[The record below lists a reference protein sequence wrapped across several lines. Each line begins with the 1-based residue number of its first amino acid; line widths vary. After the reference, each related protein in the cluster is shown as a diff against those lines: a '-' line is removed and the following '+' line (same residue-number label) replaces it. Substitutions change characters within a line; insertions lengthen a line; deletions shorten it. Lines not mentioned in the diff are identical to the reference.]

1 MDYSELNRKF
11 SEKKINQLKNKGY
24 MTVDDVVRIRPA
36 GYCDYRTLS
45 DLATADDG
53 KHAFKVTLVN
63 CTRGMGAKA
72 AYTKAHCEDEN
83 GEKLTVTWFDRYKYS
98 KIKQVEGKTVIVAGN
113 FNNSENWGKQ
123 MTNPDVFDEYRD
135 DSLRIYPVY
144 KKIPNMSEEYF
155 MDVLNTC
162 IDEYKSSE
170 VFTSKFLS
178 TFKVCTLY
186 EMITGLHR
194 PKDENDIKRANY
206 RYVLEKFYPF
216 CRLMVEM
223 SDAGEKKSDI
233 IPKNISLTKQVMSE
247 LPFELTKDQK
257 TLLNRFYVKA
267 AGGERVNALVQGDVG
282 SGKTICALLLMLM
295 CVGNGYQAVLMA
307 PTGVLA
313 KQHYEEI
320 SRLTEKHGIKTV
332 LLTGGMK
339 ASEKNKV
346 LPLIEDGEADIIVGT
361 HSVISENVRYKNLG
375 ITVVDEEH
383 KFGVKQREQLKEKA
397 KDGVHNISMS
407 ATPIPRSL
415 ARTLYADCVDIY
427 TIESKPVGRKP
438 VKTAAIS
445 ALSPIFKF
453 MKKEVEAGHQCY
465 IVCPLIESGE
475 SGEDEVYSVED
486 VKNMCTYYFS
496 GTGIKTAVVTGK
508 MKEGEKAEALS
519 AFERNEYQV
528 LLASTVI
535 EVGVNVPNATVITI
549 MNAERFGLAGLHQLR
564 GRVGR
569 SSLQSYCILQSK
581 DKENERLKV
590 MCDTTDGFIIAEKD
604 MELRGTGDIVGI
616 KQSGND
622 ENLELMLKYPKLYSA
637 IKEYIRKNH

>member
-1 MDYSELNRKF
+1 MDYSELSRKF
-11 SEKKINQLKNKGY
+11 SEKKLNQLKSKGY
-24 MTVDDVVRIRPA
+24 MKVDDVVRIRPV
-36 GYCDYRTLS
+36 GYCDYRKLS
-45 DLATADDG
+45 DLATATEG
-53 KHAFKVTLVN
+53 KCAFKVRLVN
-63 CTRGMGAKA
+63 CSKGMGAKA
-72 AYTKAHCEDEN
+72 AYTKAHCEN
-83 GEKLTVTWFDRYKYS
+83 TSGEKLTVTWFDRFRYARL
-98 KIKQVEGKTVIVAGN
+98 KQLEGKTVIVAGN
-113 FNNSENWGKQ
+113 FSSSENWGKQ
-123 MTNPDVFDEYRD
+123 IVNPDVFDEYKD

-144 KKIPNMSEEYF
+144 KKIPNMSDDYF
-155 MDVLNTC
+155 MDILGIC
-162 IDEYKSSE
+162 IDEYKSNE
-170 VFTSKFLS
+170 VFTSKFLN

-186 EMITGLHR
+186 EMVEGLHK
-194 PKDENDIKRANY
+194 PKNESDIKRANY

-247 LPFELTKDQK
+247 LPFELTKDQRM
-257 TLLNRFYVKA
+257 LLNKFYIKA

-295 CVGNGYQAVLMA
+295 CVENGYQAVLMA

-320 SRLTEKHGIKTV
+320 SRLTGRHGIKTA
-332 LLTGGMK
+332 LLTGGMN

-346 LPLIEDGEADIIVGT
+346 LPLVESGDANIIVGT
-361 HSVISENVRYKNLG
+361 HSVISEGVRYKNLG

-383 KFGVKQREQLKEKA
+383 KFGVKQREQLGKKA
-397 KDGVHNISMS
+397 RDGVHNISMS

-427 TIESKPVGRKP
+427 TIESKPAGRKP

-445 ALSPIFKF
+445 ALPPIFKF
-453 MKKEVEAGHQCY
+453 MKKEIEAGHQCY
-465 IVCPLIESGE
+465 IVCPLIDSD
-475 SGEDEVYSVED
+475 EDGEVYSVED
-486 VKNMCTYYFS
+486 VMNMCTYYFA
-496 GTGIKTAVVTGK
+496 GTDIKTAVVTGK
-508 MKEGEKAEALS
+508 MKEAEKTEVIS
-519 AFERNEYQV
+519 AFEKNEYQV

-569 SSLQSYCILQSK
+569 SSLQSYCILQSRDK
-581 DKENERLKV
+581 DNERLKV
-590 MCDTTDGFIIAEKD
+590 MCDTTDGFLIAEKD

-616 KQSGND
+616 RQSGND
-622 ENLELMLKYPKLYSA
+622 ENLELMLKYPKLYYA